1 MNPNVYILTHLYSSI
16 ESGTNSTMFAI
27 YTEPP
32 TESQLTEHLRVGLKQ
47 IDAYSEFPIGEIVLE
62 LLTSPGMEYIIYS
75 SECSSESIEL
85 RKIQTNTS
93 LFII

>member
-1 MNPNVYILTHLYSSI
+1 
-16 ESGTNSTMFAI
+16 MFAI

-32 TESQLTEHLRVGLKQ
+32 TESQLTEHLRAGLKQ

-62 LLTSPGMEYIIYS
+62 LLTSPVGDEYIIYS
-75 SECSSESIEL
+75 SEWSSESIEL